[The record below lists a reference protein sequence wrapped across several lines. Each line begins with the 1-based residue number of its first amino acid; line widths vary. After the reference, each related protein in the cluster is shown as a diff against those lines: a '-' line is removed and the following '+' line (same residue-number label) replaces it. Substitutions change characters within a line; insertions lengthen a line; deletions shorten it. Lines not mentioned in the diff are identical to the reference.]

1 MICFD
6 FYLFLLSFDFSHYF
20 YYIISDIKSYYQFNN
35 RALHGAT
42 YNGHIEVVRLL
53 LDRGA
58 KIDAVGQVSHNVSIA
73 STDYCISLY

>member
-1 MICFD
+1 MCD
-6 FYLFLLSFDFSHYF
+6 DLCLFLLPFDISH

-42 YNGHIEVVRLL
+42 LNGHIEVVRLL
-53 LDRGA
+53 LNSHA
-58 KIDAVGQVSHNVSIA
+58 NIDAVGQVSHNISVA